1 MAVNGGIKGKVNKP
15 SHGGNTV
22 TTFTASGSFT
32 TQQGTTQVDVL
43 TVAGGGSGGAST
55 SGTIMAGGGGAGGFQ
70 NLTSQPIIPGDN
82 FAVTVGAGGAAA
94 PAPASA
100 DVQGNDGSNSV
111 WANPVSPITS
121 TGGGGGG
128 GGEDNSTDDGRP
140 GGSGG
145 GAAYAYNSGSVKG
158 DGTAGQG
165 NDGGVSSLL
174 TAGGGGGAGAAGQAG
189 GDGTD
194 SEAGGDGGI
203 GAPSTITNTET
214 FYAGGGGGASYGK
227 GTGAPAPAGGA
238 GAQMFHGQGGEGGG
252 GFGNHAAHP
261 SAHPSGGASGAG
273 TANTGGG
280 GGGGSGVAPGSVGA
294 DGTGAAGGSGIV
306 IVKEKDKASGVW
318 NMKNQY
324 SSKLKGQWPDP
335 NQYEIT
341 NSCRFD
347 GSTDQLQR
355 TPSHI
360 GNKKTFT
367 WSAWVKRCGEDSDF
381 FIGGGTSSSVY
392 VGIGFQSDQLKYYD
406 QSSGVLANKQTNA
419 KFRDPAAWYHIVAEV
434 DTTQATASERIKLYV
449 NGQLQT
455 SFTTN
460 VIPSQNQDLYFG
472 QANIISIGTIHYTSG
487 NVDYH
492 NGYVSDVHFIDGKA
506 LHCGHFGEPDPDN
519 STIWR
524 PKKYEGTFGSNGF
537 KLEFKQTGTSANS
550 SGIGADTSGN
560 DNHFSVVN
568 LASID
573 IIEDTPTNNFCTL
586 NPLDPVQGAVYTEG
600 NCKTVT
606 NSSNR
611 NYVTGT
617 FGLTTGKWYWE
628 AKLTAV
634 TSNQTDQA
642 FFGIAD
648 LDDRGSNSTGQS
660 LGDRANEVGW
670 HQEEGKF
677 QRNNSFSD
685 GSTAGDS
692 ASWGIGDICAIAL
705 DADNN
710 RVTIAKNGQWADG
723 SGNAD
728 ESNPTSF
735 VSYNASTMTPAMG
748 EGGGGTEA
756 TWECNFGNPIFSI
769 SSGNSD
775 ANGYGNFEY
784 AVPSG
789 YYSLC
794 TKNLAQYG

>member
-22 TTFTASGSFT
+22 TTFTSSGSFT
-32 TQQGTTQVDVL
+32 AQQGTTQVDVL

-55 SGTIMAGGGGAGGFQ
+55 SGQIMAGGGGAGGFQ
-70 NLTSQPIIPGDN
+70 NLTGQPINSGDR

-94 PAPASA
+94 PAPASSN
-100 DVQGNDGSNSV
+100 VQGNDGSDSV

-128 GGEDNSTDDGRP
+128 GGEADDTDDGRP

-145 GAAYAYNSGSVKG
+145 GAAYAYNAGSVKG
-158 DGTAGQG
+158 DGTSGQG
-165 NDGGVSSLL
+165 NDGGISSLL
-174 TAGGGGGAGAAGQAG
+174 NAGGGGGAGAAGQNG
-189 GDGTD
+189 GTAT
-194 SEAGGDGGI
+194 SYEAGGDGGI
-203 GAPSTITNTET
+203 GSPSTITGTST
-214 FYAGGGGGASYGK
+214 YYAGGGGGASYGK
-227 GTGAPAPAGGA
+227 GTGTPSPAGGA
-238 GAQMFHGQGGEGGG
+238 GARMFHGQGGDGGG
-252 GFGNHAAHP
+252 GFGNHSSHP

-280 GGGGSGVAPGSVGA
+280 GGGGAGVAPGAVDS

-472 QANIISIGTIHYTSG
+472 QANIISIGTIHYTAG

-492 NGYVSDVHFIDGKA
+492 NGHVSDVHFIDGKA
-506 LHCGHFGEPDPDN
+506 LHCGHFGEPDPD
-519 STIWR
+519 SPSIWR
-524 PKKYEGTFGSNGF
+524 AKKYEGTFGSNGF

-573 IIEDTPTNNFCTL
+573 ITEDTPTNNFVTF
-586 NPLDPVQGAVYTEG
+586 NPLANRPSYETTFTQGNTDADFDD
-600 NCKTVT
+600 
-606 NSSNR
+606 SN
-611 NYVTGT
+611 YGIA
-617 FGLTTGKWYWE
+617 LTTQAVTSGKWYAE
-628 AKLTAV
+628 FKIIAVGGTVEVGVSDPTQTSTTISTKYRTYMQTGQKENDDYSNRASYGDTFTANDIIGV
-634 TSNQTDQA
+634 A
-642 FFGIAD
+642 MD
-648 LDDRGSNSTGQS
+648 LDNGDIYFYKNGTIQNSG
-660 LGDRANEVGW
+660 
-670 HQEEGKF
+670 
-677 QRNNSFSD
+677 
-685 GSTAGDS
+685 TAAFTDLDS
-692 ASWGIGDICAIAL
+692 AIPVSGWCFYAFGFN
-705 DADNN
+705 DAQVQLN
-710 RVTIAKNGQWADG
+710 T
-723 SGNAD
+723 
-728 ESNPTSF
+728 
-735 VSYNASTMTPAMG
+735 
-748 EGGGGTEA
+748 
-756 TWECNFGNPIFSI
+756 GNPPFSI
-769 SSGNSD
+769 SSGNAD
-775 ANGYGNFEY
+775 GNGYGNFEY
-784 AVPSG
+784 SVPSG
-789 YYSLC
+789 YYALC

>member
-1 MAVNGGIKGKVNKP
+1 MGANGGIKGKLNKP
-15 SHGGNTV
+15 SHGGNV
-22 TTFTASGSFT
+22 ITTMKSSGNFV
-32 TQQGTTQVDVL
+32 TQQGTTEIDVL
-43 TVAGGGSGGAST
+43 TVAGGGGSGGDQ
-55 SGTIMAGGGGAGGFQ
+55 GAGGGGAGGFR
-70 NLTSQPIIPGDN
+70 NLTREHVLPNTSIAI
-82 FAVTVGAGGAAA
+82 TVGAGGAAGGTGT
-94 PAPASA
+94 PEDGTSGA
-100 DVQGNDGSNSV
+100 DSVFANAGN
-111 WANPVSPITS
+111 PITS
-121 TGGGGGG
+121 AGGGGGG
-128 GGEDNSTDDGRP
+128 LGDSGGGGTGVD

-145 GAAYAYNSGSVKG
+145 GGGGRGDDAGGSGTS
-158 DGTAGQG
+158 GQG
-165 NDGGVSSLL
+165 NDGGKSKPESSPFNDRG
-174 TAGGGGGAGAAGQAG
+174 GGGGGAGAAGTNGANDPGAG
-189 GDGTD
+189 GN
-194 SEAGGDGGI
+194 GGE
-203 GAPSTITNTET
+203 GAPSTITGTSIY
-214 FYAGGGGGASYGK
+214 YAGGGGGGSESTG
-227 GTGAPAPAGGA
+227 GTAGGA
-238 GAQMFHGQGGEGGG
+238 GGNGGG
-252 GFGNHAAHP
+252 GPGGN
-261 SAHPSGGASGAG
+261 GAAG
-273 TANTGGG
+273 TAGIANTGGG
-280 GGGGSGVAPGSVGA
+280 GGASGSAPAAGG
-294 DGTGAAGGSGIV
+294 AGGSGIV
-306 IVKEKDKASGVW
+306 IVKEKDKATGVW
-318 NMKNQY
+318 NMRSQY

-341 NSCRFD
+341 NSCRFN
-347 GSTDQLQR
+347 GSNDQLQR
-355 TPSHI
+355 TPSSA

-367 WSAWVKRCGEDSDF
+367 WSAWVKRCGQDSDF
-381 FIGGGTSSSVY
+381 FIGGGTSGSVY
-392 VGIGFQSDQLKYYD
+392 VGIGFQSDELKYYD

-419 KFRDPAAWYHIVAEV
+419 KFRDPSAWYHIVAEV
-434 DTTQATASERIKLYV
+434 DTTQATANERIKLYV
-449 NGQLQT
+449 NGKQQT
-455 SFTTN
+455 SFKTD
-460 VIPSQNQDLYFG
+460 VIPSQNQNLYFG
-472 QANIISIGTIHYTSG
+472 QANIISIGTIHYTAG
-487 NVDYH
+487 NTDYH

-519 STIWR
+519 PTIWR
-524 PKKYEGTFGSNGF
+524 PKKYEGTFGGNGF
-537 KLEFKQTGTSANS
+537 KLEFKQTGTSANA

-560 DNHFSVVN
+560 GNHFSVVN
-568 LASID
+568 LTSID

-692 ASWGIGDICAIAL
+692 AAWGIGDIVAIAL
-705 DADNN
+705 DCDNN

-735 VSYNASTMTPAMG
+735 VTYTASTMTPAMG

-769 SSGNSD
+769 SSGNAD

-789 YYSLC
+789 YYALC